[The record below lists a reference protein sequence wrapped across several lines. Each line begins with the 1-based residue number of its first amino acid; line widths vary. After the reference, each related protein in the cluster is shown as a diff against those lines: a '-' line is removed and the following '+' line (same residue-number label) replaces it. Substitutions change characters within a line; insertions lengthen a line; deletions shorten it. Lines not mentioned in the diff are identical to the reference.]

1 MGDRGHVR
9 SFLIVALLPC
19 VSGCSDGKGP
29 PTGYTKID
37 DMEEGGMLIEWAPPA
52 GMVHGIWESFTD
64 CTEATDISP
73 PPYFIPSGGWS
84 YAALPQPQET
94 FPGITSTH
102 AAHLR
107 TTSPLVGVWGANI
120 AFDFA
125 ELPNADGGEI
135 WPPQALDAGVPDGP
149 GCQNRTASD
158 FVGGTVDLTAYS
170 GFTFWGMADPTGV
183 TGITIELDDRNTNP
197 RGGIC
202 NVADPTGSGDCY
214 NKFTVSIPLSRT
226 LTRYTVDLSSLQ
238 QDPTWGYRPDPDVP
252 DLQHVYGLAFTIK
265 GPGCFPHYMCAGGT
279 APPIS
284 FDFWIDDLYFIN
296 K

>member
-1 MGDRGHVR
+1 
-9 SFLIVALLPC
+9 
-19 VSGCSDGKGP
+19 
-29 PTGYTKID
+29 
-37 DMEEGGMLIEWAPPA
+37 MLIEWAPPA
-52 GMVHGIWESFTD
+52 GMVHGIWFSATD

-102 AAHLR
+102 AARLR
-107 TTSPLVGVWGANI
+107 TTSPLVGFWGASI

-135 WPPQALDAGVPDGP
+135 WPPQGVGRRCPR
-149 GCQNRTASD
+149 RTGLPESNHAAISLAR
-158 FVGGTVDLTAYS
+158 TVDLTAYS

-202 NVADPTGSGDCY
+202 NVADPSGNGDCY
-214 NKFTVSIPLSRT
+214 NEFTVAIPLSST
-226 LTRYTVDLSSLQ
+226 LTRYTVDFSSLQ

-252 DLQHVYGLAFTIK
+252 DLQHVYGLSFQVNA
-265 GPGCFPHYMCAGGT
+265 PACFF
-279 APPIS
+279 PIYHVRRRNS
-284 FDFWIDDLYFIN
+284 PADIL
-296 K
+296 